1 MKIIVVSFP
10 KVKRPHADAQY
21 YGTLTD
27 VVKNS
32 SNRFS
37 FLLLPLSVNQSIEI
51 IHL

>member
-37 FLLLPLSVNQSIEI
+37 FFTFAFERQPVD
-51 IHL
+51 